1 MFITPRSTASVN
13 CRNEINLALNE
24 DKPFLAVH
32 MEKSAL
38 PPGLRL
44 RMGDLQAILEYKLPR
59 GIYEKK
65 LNQALDHLLGKK
77 KKNKRLGPSNPVQFA
92 KSGYDPDNSVKR
104 KRKGKNYKGHA
115 LKDKNNLSNQNSLQ
129 SKKEKKI
136 AGYGLVLL
144 YLLSLFWAIFIWHPI
159 TMKNLIFKGKL
170 GQSLLSD

>member
-1 MFITPRSTASVN
+1 M
-13 CRNEINLALNE
+13 EINLALNE

-77 KKNKRLGPSNPVQFA
+77 
-92 KSGYDPDNSVKR
+92 R
-104 KRKGKNYKGHA
+104 KIN
-115 LKDKNNLSNQNSLQ
+115 D
-129 SKKEKKI
+129 
-136 AGYGLVLL
+136 
-144 YLLSLFWAIFIWHPI
+144 
-159 TMKNLIFKGKL
+159 
-170 GQSLLSD
+170 